1 MDGKSQIG
9 GNWNVTKVKL
19 KSCFSKLDDSDLV
32 LITGGKELMLEKI
45 RSKLGKT
52 KEELDNII
60 SELELGML

>member
-1 MDGKSQIG
+1 MEGRSQIG

-19 KSCFSKLDDSDLV
+19 KRCFARLIDSDLI
-32 LITGGKELMLEKI
+32 LINGRKELMMEKI
-45 RSKLGKT
+45 GNKLGKT